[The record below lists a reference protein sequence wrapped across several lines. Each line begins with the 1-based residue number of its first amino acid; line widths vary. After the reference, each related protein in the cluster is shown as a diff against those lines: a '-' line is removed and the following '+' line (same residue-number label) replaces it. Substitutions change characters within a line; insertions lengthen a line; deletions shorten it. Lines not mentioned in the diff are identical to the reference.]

1 MSKPVEGRREAAEVG
16 RMEDGFSFVHAR
28 LGTLSQ
34 ELLETRASLLAL
46 LDLCVRRG
54 WLAQSELEEL
64 RLEIRQRLLA
74 AAPPDF
80 ALDPSEEDKHAEPPV
95 LVDCDRRLSVCKAAC
110 CQRSLVLTR
119 QDLAEGVLRWNPRY
133 PYWLLQES
141 SGACHHLDPKTLRCT
156 VYGDR
161 PLDCRRYSCEQDPSV
176 WEDFEQVVPA
186 RGPADGQSPD
196 GRS

>member
-1 MSKPVEGRREAAEVG
+1 VSKSVEGRREAAEVG
-16 RMEDGFSFVHAR
+16 RMEDGFSFVHAQ

-80 ALDPSEEDKHAEPPV
+80 ALNPSEEDKHAAPPV
-95 LVDCDRRLSVCKAAC
+95 LVDCDRRLSACNAAC
-110 CQRSLVLTR
+110 CRRSLVLTR
-119 QDLAEGVLRWNPRY
+119 QDLAEGALRWDPLY

-141 SGACHHLDPKTLRCT
+141 SGACHHLDPQTLRCT
-156 VYGDR
+156 MYADR
-161 PLDCRRYSCEQDPSV
+161 PLACRCYSCEQDPSV
-176 WEDFEQVVPA
+176 WEDFERMVPA
-186 RGPADGQSPD
+186 CGQTDVRSPG